1 MSWLKRH
8 MRTIAMVI
16 LAAILALSLTMTVVQ
31 QVQDRENAAVN
42 AAAAE
47 LAGLPPSQSRP
58 VVEVDVSAPVAD
70 TIPPDAAALLELN
83 LAALRAVNPDVAGW
97 IEIPGTELSYPIMQ
111 GVDNHYYLDHN
122 WKQESNRGGSIFLEA
137 TCGADFSDFHTILYG
152 HRMRMAVCSAPF
164 EIIKSRPTGRSIL
177 TSTWPWRG
185 MCTATRS
192 FPPMSRACMI

>member
-97 IEIPGTELSYPIMQ
+97 IEIPGTEL
-111 GVDNHYYLDHN
+111 
-122 WKQESNRGGSIFLEA
+122 
-137 TCGADFSDFHTILYG
+137 
-152 HRMRMAVCSAPF
+152 
-164 EIIKSRPTGRSIL
+164 
-177 TSTWPWRG
+177 
-185 MCTATRS
+185 
-192 FPPMSRACMI
+192 RA